1 MRDTGIIS
9 IKASVFWST
18 ICNACSIYNLAF
30 IVGIKWSYA
39 SYNEKIIYNK
49 LFIMQFYHLIININ

>member
-9 IKASVFWST
+9 IKASAFWST
-18 ICNACSIYNLAF
+18 ICNACSIYNLAL

-49 LFIMQFYHLIININ
+49 LFIIQ